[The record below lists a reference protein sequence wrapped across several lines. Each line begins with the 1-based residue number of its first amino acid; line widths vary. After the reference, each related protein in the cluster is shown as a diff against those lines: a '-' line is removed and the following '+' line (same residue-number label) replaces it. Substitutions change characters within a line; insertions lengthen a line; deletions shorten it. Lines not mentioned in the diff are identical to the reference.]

1 MVCPS
6 NSHTRSFLDSFA
18 NGKLW
23 GADCEGVYARHKG
36 LHSVVPA
43 GCPAGFTHG
52 FTIRPWC
59 VSVCLSACQCA
70 TTFPKIN
77 CICKSN
83 TELLGCAKP
92 TAASSVEG
100 RPFAVEANWK
110 CSPAADV
117 SHSVRCVRYWQKS
130 RFLKAIDRLFLVLS
144 CNNTSSF
151 GSLKSCVSVC
161 HLCTGPMSTILA
173 LVTPVPP
180 GLLEFVTR
188 I

>member
-1 MVCPS
+1 MEKDGGLY
-6 NSHTRSFLDSFA
+6 RSGRGSGSTAAEEAPVAEAEKMNF
-18 NGKLW
+18 
-23 GADCEGVYARHKG
+23 C
-36 LHSVVPA
+36 
-43 GCPAGFTHG
+43 
-52 FTIRPWC
+52 
-59 VSVCLSACQCA
+59 
-70 TTFPKIN
+70 KIN

>member
-1 MVCPS
+1 MGGGGGG
-6 NSHTRSFLDSFA
+6 R
-18 NGKLW
+18 
-23 GADCEGVYARHKG
+23 
-36 LHSVVPA
+36 
-43 GCPAGFTHG
+43 
-52 FTIRPWC
+52 
-59 VSVCLSACQCA
+59 CLLFIMLNFC
-70 TTFPKIN
+70 KIN

-117 SHSVRCVRYWQKS
+117 SHSVRRVRYWQKS

-188 I
+188 SEMDVFSCKRIRLLELIPAIQFSNVALRSSLLL